1 MKQATSTVN
10 TPLYAATC
18 DEARSMALALA
29 QRALQETGSG
39 EEALVRLAAIEF
51 ATLAAANHYW
61 EERGT
66 PAWAARH

>member
-10 TPLYAATC
+10 NPLYAASQ

-39 EEALVRLAAIEF
+39 KEAVERLAAIEF